1 MHDGV
6 VIKKTVTFA
15 TRARG
20 KRVVAVDKPSTGNML
35 SGRVPRVARL
45 MALAIKL
52 DGVLAAGRELSQT
65 DLAELG
71 IVTKARMTQILN
83 LTLLSPAIQAEILDL
98 PLVTSGHDPI
108 SESDLRPLCAMVSW
122 RQQRGA
128 WARMVDTRCGS
139 AVPNTSTDGVKPRNR
154 DTAAV
159 QPVII

>member
-1 MHDGV
+1 MPSGV
-6 VIKKTVTFA
+6 VIKKKVTFA
-15 TRARG
+15 AKARG
-20 KRVVAVDKPSTGNML
+20 KRAIGVKNPSVAVL
-35 SGRVPRVARL
+35 SPGRVPRITRL

-71 IVTKARMTQILN
+71 HVTKARMTQILN
-83 LTLLSPAIQAEILDL
+83 LTLLSPEIQADILDL

-128 WARMVDTRCGS
+128 WARMVDTRRGL
-139 AVPNTSTDGVKPRNR
+139 AVPISSTDGVKSHNRN
-154 DTAAV
+154 TAAL
-159 QPVII
+159 PP

>member
-20 KRVVAVDKPSTGNML
+20 KRVLDVNNL
-35 SGRVPRVARL
+35 SFTSCPPGRVPRITRL

-52 DGVLAAGRELSQT
+52 DGILAAGRELSQT

-71 IVTKARMTQILN
+71 HVTKARMTQILN
-83 LTLLSPAIQAEILDL
+83 LTLLSPEIQAEILDL

-128 WARMVDTRCGS
+128 WARMVDTRRGS
-139 AVPNTSTDGVKPRNR
+139 AVPNTSTDGVKHHNR
-154 DTAAV
+154 HPAAV
-159 QPVII
+159 QHVII